1 MMFDLDSSW
10 QPEVVDAVVETF
22 IARGGHIFQGNTS
35 DFERLLDAREHPER
49 HRDLM
54 VRVGGFSARFVN
66 LGPDT
71 QDEIIKRKRYAA
83 G

>member
-1 MMFDLDSSW
+1 
-10 QPEVVDAVVETF
+10 VEATLSAF
-22 IARGGHIFQGNTS
+22 IRRGGHIFQGNTS
-35 DFERLLDAREHPER
+35 DFERLEDALVHPER

-66 LGPDT
+66 LSPVI
-71 QDEIIKRKRYAA
+71 QQEIVARRRYA

>member
-1 MMFDLDSSW
+1 
-10 QPEVVDAVVETF
+10 
-22 IARGGHIFQGNTS
+22 
-35 DFERLLDAREHPER
+35 
-49 HRDLM
+49 M